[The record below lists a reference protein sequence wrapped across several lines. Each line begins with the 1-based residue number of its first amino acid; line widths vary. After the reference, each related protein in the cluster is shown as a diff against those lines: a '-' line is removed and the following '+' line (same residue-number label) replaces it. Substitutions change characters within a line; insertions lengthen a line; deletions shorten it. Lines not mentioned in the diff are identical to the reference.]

1 MIRRVA
7 LWCNLGWNRG
17 VRFSCPSCNQ
27 ALLAQQQASETQVK
41 CPFCGTNCTVPGLGT
56 PSGQGA
62 VSQDKL
68 PGTSGGSG
76 GQGWGSADSRELWIG
91 FGIGVAISLGFLVL
105 MLPVKEA
112 YFGAL
117 FLDRGWVPYV
127 LVLFLGWAV
136 GILILKYRRLQ
147 VERRALIVDVL
158 PFSISDSITPQNVDG
173 FLQYQSTL
181 PAKLADSYML
191 RRIRRGLEHFK
202 ARESNPEVASM
213 MEMQSEIDAGKISGS
228 YTLVK
233 VFLWAIPIMGF
244 IGTVLGISTAIAG
257 LAGGMSGTQEMSS
270 LMDQL
275 TDVTVGLGVA
285 FDTTLVALCMSI
297 LLSFP
302 ASGMQKAEED
312 LLAAVDSYCLE
323 NLLKRLSDAG
333 GISDVADNTR
343 ALANALAPVLAESQQ
358 DLLQQL
364 REVGRGMAEGQSR
377 QLELVERTTTAI
389 EAQRSVIEEKVGSMA
404 KNLEVESQHTLQA
417 TSERVKASFQVL
429 ADGMKELNKVLRDL
443 DGKQVK
449 IEKKRK
455 WF

>member
-1 MIRRVA
+1 M
-7 LWCNLGWNRG
+7 
-17 VRFSCPSCNQ
+17 
-27 ALLAQQQASETQVK
+27 
-41 CPFCGTNCTVPGLGT
+41 NCTVPALGPPPTQGVVSQDEVPGT
-56 PSGQGA
+56 PSG
-62 VSQDKL
+62 
-68 PGTSGGSG
+68 SGGRD
-76 GQGWGSADSRELWIG
+76 WGSADTRELWIG
-91 FGIGVAISLGFLVL
+91 FGIGVAISFGFLGL
-105 MLPVKEA
+105 MLPFKEV

-158 PFSISDSITPQNVDG
+158 PFSISDSITPANVDG
-173 FLQYQSTL
+173 FLQYQLTL

-257 LAGGMSGTQEMSS
+257 LAGGMSGTQEMST

-297 LLSFP
+297 LLSFHLAWSRRSDP
-302 ASGMQKAEED
+302 SG
-312 LLAAVDSYCLE
+312 L
-323 NLLKRLSDAG
+323 
-333 GISDVADNTR
+333 R
-343 ALANALAPVLAESQQ
+343 A
-358 DLLQQL
+358 
-364 REVGRGMAEGQSR
+364 
-377 QLELVERTTTAI
+377 
-389 EAQRSVIEEKVGSMA
+389 
-404 KNLEVESQHTLQA
+404 
-417 TSERVKASFQVL
+417 
-429 ADGMKELNKVLRDL
+429 
-443 DGKQVK
+443 
-449 IEKKRK
+449 
-455 WF
+455 

>member
-1 MIRRVA
+1 MK
-7 LWCNLGWNRG
+7 WG

-27 ALLAQQQASETQVK
+27 ALLAQQFASETQVK
-41 CPFCGTNCTVPGLGT
+41 CPFCATNCTVPALGSLSA
-56 PSGQGA
+56 PGA
-62 VSQDKL
+62 VSHQQD
-68 PGTSGGSG
+68 PAAEGSPG
-76 GQGWGSADSRELWIG
+76 GQNWGSAGNRELWTGFAIG
-91 FGIGVAISLGFLVL
+91 AAITVGFLL
-105 MLPVKEA
+105 MMLPFKDA

-117 FLDRGWVPYV
+117 FLDRGWVPFV
-127 LVLFLGWAV
+127 LVLFLGWAA
-136 GILILKYRRLQ
+136 GIMILKYRRLK
-147 VERRALIVDVL
+147 VERRALIMDVL
-158 PFSISDSITPQNVDG
+158 PVSIADAITPQNVDN
-173 FLQYQSTL
+173 FLSYQATL
-181 PAKLADSYML
+181 PAKLGDSYML

-257 LAGGMSGTQEMSS
+257 LAGGMSGTQEMAS

-275 TDVTVGLGVA
+275 TEVTVGLGVA

-312 LLAAVDSYCLE
+312 LLASVDSYCLE

-333 GISDVADNTR
+333 GVSDIADNTR
-343 ALANALAPVLAESQQ
+343 SLANALAPVLAESQQ

-364 REVGRGMAEGQSR
+364 REVGEGMAEGQAK
-377 QLELVERTTTAI
+377 QLQLVEQTTAAI
-389 EAQRSVIEEKVGSMA
+389 DSQRSVIEEKVGAMA
-404 KNLEVESQHTLQA
+404 ESLEAHSKHTLEA
-417 TSERVKASFQVL
+417 TSERVKSSFQVL
-429 ADGMKELNKVLRDL
+429 ADGMKELNKVLREL

>member
-1 MIRRVA
+1 M
-7 LWCNLGWNRG
+7 
-17 VRFSCPSCNQ
+17 RFLCPSCNQ
-27 ALLAQQQASETQVK
+27 ALLAQQQASESQVK
-41 CPFCGTNCTVPGLGT
+41 CPFCGASCTVPALGNAPAPGAVAQNDRPKPDGLGGR
-56 PSGQGA
+56 S
-62 VSQDKL
+62 
-68 PGTSGGSG
+68 
-76 GQGWGSADSRELWIG
+76 WGSADTSELWLG
-91 FGIGVAISLGFLVL
+91 LGIGAAISVGFLSL
-105 MLPVKEA
+105 LLPFKDE
-112 YFGAL
+112 YFGEL
-117 FLDRGWVPYV
+117 FLDRGWVPYI
-127 LVLFLGWAV
+127 LVLFLGWAM

-147 VERRALIVDVL
+147 VERRALIMDVL
-158 PFSISDSITPQNVDG
+158 PFSISDSITPQNVDE
-173 FLQYQSTL
+173 FLHYQATL
-181 PAKLADSYML
+181 PGKLADSYML

-202 ARESNPEVASM
+202 ARESNPEVAGM

-257 LAGGMSGTQEMSS
+257 LAGGMSGTQEMTS

-333 GISDVADNTR
+333 GLSDVADNTR

-358 DLLQQL
+358 DLLRQL
-364 REVGRGMAEGQSR
+364 REVGEGMAEGQAR
-377 QLELVERTTTAI
+377 QVELVEQTTAAI
-389 EAQRSVIEEKVGSMA
+389 LAQRTVIEEKVEIMA
-404 KNLEVESQHTLQA
+404 RNLEEESKHTLEA
-417 TSERVKASFQVL
+417 TSERVKTSFQVL

-443 DGKQVK
+443 DGKQVR

>member
-1 MIRRVA
+1 
-7 LWCNLGWNRG
+7 
-17 VRFSCPSCNQ
+17 
-27 ALLAQQQASETQVK
+27 
-41 CPFCGTNCTVPGLGT
+41 
-56 PSGQGA
+56 
-62 VSQDKL
+62 
-68 PGTSGGSG
+68 
-76 GQGWGSADSRELWIG
+76 
-91 FGIGVAISLGFLVL
+91 
-105 MLPVKEA
+105 
-112 YFGAL
+112 
-117 FLDRGWVPYV
+117 
-127 LVLFLGWAV
+127 
-136 GILILKYRRLQ
+136 
-147 VERRALIVDVL
+147 
-158 PFSISDSITPQNVDG
+158 
-173 FLQYQSTL
+173 
-181 PAKLADSYML
+181 
-191 RRIRRGLEHFK
+191 
-202 ARESNPEVASM
+202 
-213 MEMQSEIDAGKISGS
+213 MQSEIDAGKIAGS

-275 TDVTVGLGVA
+275 TEVTVGLGVA

-302 ASGMQKAEED
+302 ASGMLKAEED

-358 DLLQQL
+358 DFLRQL
-364 REVGRGMAEGQSR
+364 REVGEGMARGQAR
-377 QLELVERTTTAI
+377 QLELVQQTTTAI
-389 EAQRSVIEEKVGSMA
+389 EALRMVIEEKVGAMA
-404 KNLEVESQHTLQA
+404 ENLEAESQHTLEA

>member
-1 MIRRVA
+1 
-7 LWCNLGWNRG
+7 
-17 VRFSCPSCNQ
+17 
-27 ALLAQQQASETQVK
+27 
-41 CPFCGTNCTVPGLGT
+41 
-56 PSGQGA
+56 
-62 VSQDKL
+62 
-68 PGTSGGSG
+68 
-76 GQGWGSADSRELWIG
+76 
-91 FGIGVAISLGFLVL
+91 
-105 MLPVKEA
+105 MLPFKEA

-257 LAGGMSGTQEMSS
+257 LAGGMSGTQEMST

-312 LLAAVDSYCLE
+312 LLAAVDGYCLE

-358 DLLQQL
+358 DFLRQL
-364 REVGRGMAEGQSR
+364 REVGEGMADGQAR
-377 QLELVERTTTAI
+377 QLELVERTTAAI
-389 EAQRSVIEEKVGSMA
+389 EAQRAVIEEKVGAMA
-404 KNLEVESQHTLQA
+404 RNLEAESQHTLEA